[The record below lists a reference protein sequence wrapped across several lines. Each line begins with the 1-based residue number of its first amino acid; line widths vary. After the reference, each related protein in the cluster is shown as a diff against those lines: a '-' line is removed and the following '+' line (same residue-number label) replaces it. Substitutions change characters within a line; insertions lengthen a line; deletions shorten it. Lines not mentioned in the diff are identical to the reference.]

1 MGYSGARGGLD
12 AILAA
17 ESLVR
22 TAREAD
28 NSPRLTT
35 EQITGR
41 MRLAVDRV
49 MGEGSLYDPETAA
62 DALRQA
68 EGDVIE
74 ATHLVRA
81 HQSTLPRLAVSEPVD
96 PDEMTVLRRIVPA
109 WRTPDGPQLL
119 GRTSD
124 YTGRML
130 VRDDDPVPPTVIDE
144 APTPDR
150 PDA

>member
-74 ATHLVRA
+74 PL
-81 HQSTLPRLAVSEPVD
+81 
-96 PDEMTVLRRIVPA
+96 
-109 WRTPDGPQLL
+109 
-119 GRTSD
+119 TSS
-124 YTGRML
+124 
-130 VRDDDPVPPTVIDE
+130 
-144 APTPDR
+144 APTSR
-150 PDA
+150 PCRDWQSVNPSTQTK